1 MDRKQLCA
9 AVTGGAKG
17 IGEAI
22 VRRLMQDGYGH
33 IALLDVDADA
43 AAEAAKRIDPTGE
56 TVLPFACDVSDA
68 QDREALFADMQ
79 EKFGRL
85 DVLVN
90 NAGVAPVQRLDV
102 LETTAESFE
111 RLHGELLLH
120 VPGRRKAHAR
130 GKGPGHSRLPA
141 ADHQHLLGLGL
152 RLLALARG
160 VLRVQGGDLHGDKVV
175 RGQTGPGGN
184 SGV

>member
-68 QDREALFADMQ
+68 QSVEDCFENIALTC
-79 EKFGRL
+79 G
-85 DVLVN
+85 
-90 NAGVAPVQRLDV
+90 PVQV
-102 LETTAESFE
+102 LEHTTSF
-111 RLHGELLLH
+111 RGTDRGTGRGGFAGDRPA
-120 VPGRRKAHAR
+120 PGPDR
-130 GKGPGHSRLPA
+130 
-141 ADHQHLLGLGL
+141 
-152 RLLALARG
+152 
-160 VLRVQGGDLHGDKVV
+160 
-175 RGQTGPGGN
+175 
-184 SGV
+184 